1 MTGTANA
8 PIDIQRWA
16 HFEMAKRDVARIVRA
31 MHQANIPMMV
41 LKGMSLIAGYGRD
54 AAQRL
59 ISDADLL
66 FRPSDYARA
75 EKVLWDLGLRQRES
89 GFSAKIYVG
98 GSNHIMLDI
107 HRYPLPILMGK
118 MTSDRLIKRGQID
131 VAWFDAPIIRIAHE
145 DFALHLILN
154 FLKDGC
160 PPSYE
165 ERLEQDLLAVLNH
178 TSPHAV
184 RDSADFYELR
194 IAAWLTLDWMVERGF
209 NSFTEVAQTLKPAS
223 LLNQYRGRALRRA
236 IFRLSEKLPELSYA
250 LTRASADA
258 LPYAL
263 GSAALS
269 GLRVARDFFG
279 PTPQNP
285 ARRPMKMPQ

>member
-1 MTGTANA
+1 MKSGTHA

-16 HFEMAKRDVARIVRA
+16 HFEMAKRDVARIACA
-31 MHQANIPMMV
+31 MHQANIPMTV

-54 AAQRL
+54 AAHRL

-66 FRPSDYARA
+66 FRSSDYARA
-75 EKVLWDLGLRQRES
+75 EKVLRDLGLRQRES
-89 GFSAKIYVG
+89 GFSAKVYVG
-98 GSNHIMLDI
+98 DSNHIMLDI

-118 MTSDRLIKRGQID
+118 MTFDRLVKRGQLD
-131 VAWFDAPIIRIAHE
+131 TAWFDAPVIRIAHE

-160 PPSYE
+160 PPAYE
-165 ERLEQDLLAVLNH
+165 KRLEQDLLAVLNH
-178 TSPHAV
+178 TSPDAI
-184 RDSADFYELR
+184 RGSAEFYQLQ
-194 IAAWLTLDWMVERGF
+194 IAAWLTVDWMVERGF
-209 NSFTEVAQTLKPAS
+209 NSLTEVAQTLKPAS